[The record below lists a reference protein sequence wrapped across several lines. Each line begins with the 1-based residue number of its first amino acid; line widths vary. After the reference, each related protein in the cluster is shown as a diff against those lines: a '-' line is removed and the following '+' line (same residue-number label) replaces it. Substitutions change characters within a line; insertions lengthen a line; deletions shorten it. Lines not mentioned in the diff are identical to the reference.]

1 MIGIL
6 QPLKWLIIKE
16 DCELPASIG
25 LYSLRYPVH
34 KSSNPA
40 KKENCIVL
48 QTLHFA
54 NSVSAEHCPKENCF
68 S

>member
-16 DCELPASIG
+16 AFELPASIG
-25 LYSLRYPVH
+25 LYSLRNPVH

-40 KKENCIVL
+40 
-48 QTLHFA
+48 
-54 NSVSAEHCPKENCF
+54 
-68 S
+68 